1 MTERGAKA
9 VSLPPVDATPEEI
22 AQALF
27 PPRPTGQ
34 AARSKVDATKRVV
47 PVLPRGRKF
56 RLRVRS
62 NPTTHETTRHRN
74 YHTC

>member
-34 AARSKVDATKRVV
+34 AARSKVDATKR
-47 PVLPRGRKF
+47 GSA
-56 RLRVRS
+56 RS
-62 NPTTHETTRHRN
+62 AKGKKIQTESAK
-74 YHTC
+74 